1 MKLPLFFISFLFL
14 TAVFSGCKKVEGPGG
29 SSSIVGKVSI
39 VKLAPDMDTLDVYF
53 APKFDV
59 YIIYGDN
66 GVSFDDDVETSYD
79 GSFKFDYL
87 EKGNYTLFVYEDCAS
102 CSGSGKKALL
112 TSVEITDKKSTVDV
126 GTITVID

>member
-1 MKLPLFFISFLFL
+1 MMLRIIPVLLAVLSF
-14 TAVFSGCKKVEGPGG
+14 TACKKIEGPGG

-39 VKLAPDMDTLDVYF
+39 VKLAPNLVDTLDVYF

-102 CSGSGKKALL
+102 CDGSGKKALL
-112 TSVEITDKKSTVDV
+112 TNVEITDKKSTVDI